1 MKIDFTSARFYGWLQ
16 RIALAAACLT
26 LASAPMVWIS
36 KVLGY
41 NNVIVTGRHIL
52 FGSSGLESFMRNF
65 STGPSTTVSLNPQF
79 LMIIAFCLLL
89 VSLALAFIPKKTFYP
104 IIAIIFSMAF
114 AWLACDHFGWLD
126 KSEYKLR
133 WGFWLYFALSLLS
146 IVLTFAAAGLSRLKV
161 HSGEFK
167 DHLALL
173 TMLIPGMIF
182 LIIFAYLPMPGVLLA
197 FKNYKLHGSSLF
209 ENFFKSAWVGFN
221 NFRFIFATPDA
232 FNMTKNTVGYNLV
245 FIALGL
251 IASVAIAVG
260 ITEISNRRT
269 AKVYQTLY
277 FLPYFLSWV
286 VVSYLVYALL
296 NYEYGVINNVLRLF
310 HMQPVEWYMESKY
323 WPFFFL
329 IANLWKYAG
338 NGSIIY
344 MATIVGMD
352 SALFEAAAIDGANRL
367 KQIWHITLPL
377 LKPTMI
383 LLTILAM
390 GRIFYADF
398 GLFWLLTRGMGQLR
412 SVSMV
417 IDVYVYTSLSSGNI
431 NLGMTAAAALY
442 QSAVG
447 FVLVLL
453 TNWIVSKISPDN
465 TLL

>member
-1 MKIDFTSARFYGWLQ
+1 MGYNNVVVSGYHILLGTSGFEPFFRELTTSANTLVSLHPQSIMLVALTLLLGSLALACIKKRTFYPILAIIFSVVLTWLATDHFGWVEKTDYGLQ
-16 RIALAAACLT
+16 WGFWLFFALAAASVILT
-26 LASAPMVWIS
+26 FISA
-36 KVLGY
+36 
-41 NNVIVTGRHIL
+41 
-52 FGSSGLESFMRNF
+52 GL
-65 STGPSTTVSLNPQF
+65 
-79 LMIIAFCLLL
+79 
-89 VSLALAFIPKKTFYP
+89 
-104 IIAIIFSMAF
+104 
-114 AWLACDHFGWLD
+114 
-126 KSEYKLR
+126 YKLN
-133 WGFWLYFALSLLS
+133 FY
-146 IVLTFAAAGLSRLKV
+146 
-161 HSGEFK
+161 SGEFK

-173 TMLIPGMIF
+173 TMLIPGSIF

-197 FKNYKLHGSSLF
+197 FKNFKIHGSNLF
-209 ENFFKSAWVGFN
+209 ENFFKSTWVGLS
-221 NFRFIFATPDA
+221 NFRFIFNTPDA

-269 AKVYQTLY
+269 AKLYQTLY

-286 VVSYLVYALL
+286 VVSYLTYALL
-296 NYEYGVINNVLRLF
+296 NYEYGVLNNILRFLN
-310 HMQPVEWYMESKY
+310 MQPIEWYMESKY
-323 WPFFFL
+323 WPYFFV

-352 SALFEAAAIDGANRL
+352 SALFESASIDGANRF

-383 LLTILAM
+383 LLTILAI

-398 GLFWLLTRGMGQLR
+398 GLFYLMPRGVGGLR
-412 SVSMV
+412 NVSMV
-417 IDVYVYTSLSSGNI
+417 IDKYVYTNLSAGSINI
-431 NLGMTAAAALY
+431 GMTAAVALY

-453 TNWIVSKISPDN
+453 TNWIVSRISPEN
-465 TLL
+465 TFL